1 MSEAAASEPS
11 NRGVDKLSG
20 YLCVRRG
27 FGQHQQKLEG
37 QEVAGTG
44 HDHPSTVT
52 ASVMYTCPELA
63 PCYCNRSVCKLPDSL
78 LLPEVLVPELSCCE
92 TLPPRQ
98 RLRFS

>member
-37 QEVAGTG
+37 QEVAG
-44 HDHPSTVT
+44 H
-52 ASVMYTCPELA
+52 VMYTCPELA
-63 PCYCNRSVCKLPDSL
+63 GVTVIDQYANYQT
-78 LLPEVLVPELSCCE
+78 LSYY
-92 TLPPRQ
+92 PRY
-98 RLRFS
+98 